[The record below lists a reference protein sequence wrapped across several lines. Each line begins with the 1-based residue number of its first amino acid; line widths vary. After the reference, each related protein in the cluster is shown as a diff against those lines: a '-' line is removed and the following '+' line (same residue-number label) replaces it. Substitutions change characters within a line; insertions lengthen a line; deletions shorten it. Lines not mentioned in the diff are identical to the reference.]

1 MINNKVI
8 YLLKISTFAANCLFS
23 NNNKIN
29 RFYSII
35 LFDNEQQ

>member
-23 NNNKIN
+23 NNNKKIGFT
-29 RFYSII
+29 R
-35 LFDNEQQ
+35 